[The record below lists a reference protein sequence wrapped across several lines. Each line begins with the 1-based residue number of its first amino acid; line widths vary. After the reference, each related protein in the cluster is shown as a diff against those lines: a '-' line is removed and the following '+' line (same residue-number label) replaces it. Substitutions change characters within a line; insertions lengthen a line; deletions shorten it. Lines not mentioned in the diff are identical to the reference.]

1 MSRSFAGQMSLA
13 LSPPVTSY
21 SAPVTMFA
29 ASEASRLH
37 RRSTRSGPSDDVRL
51 IKCAAGCRI
60 RIPHAED
67 WLQKIVP
74 RECQLLRRHQLPGA
88 ERRTLCRRAPPPQVG
103 PLAAAWSGPSLANWT
118 AKVEYLYVDVPGT
131 SFTSVNSNPVAFPNS
146 TIAHTHGDLTEN
158 IVRIGVN
165 YKFW

>member
-29 ASEASRLH
+29 ASEASRSH
-37 RRSTRSGPSDDVRL
+37 RRSARSGPSDDVRL

-74 RECQLLRRHQLPGA
+74 RECQLLRRHQLPGKRNGERYVA
-88 ERRTLCRRAPPPQVG
+88 EHHRLRLGHWRRRGVGLPSELDCEGRVPLCRRAGHIVHEREQQSCRVPQLHDRV
-103 PLAAAWSGPSLANWT
+103 PT
-118 AKVEYLYVDVPGT
+118 A
-131 SFTSVNSNPVAFPNS
+131 
-146 TIAHTHGDLTEN
+146 I
-158 IVRIGVN
+158 
-165 YKFW
+165 